1 MDLDEVAVFILF
13 SKCVQVDD
21 TNCGGDEPR
30 QAQHTTDKVEDAIQ
44 HNIVVI
50 RLSVLKLVVAFVVDK
65 MPSDTIV
72 KVEQHE
78 SQDRRSSSDKWEP
91 ALAVEVGEIDEPGTR
106 ANSRQLIWVVVRERG
121 GTRRIAASEGRFELV
136 GYLQAFR
143 LNVAKDELVDQRPNN
158 NRRRDS
164 KVANRGPDAIV
175 TKESRVLETSE
186 EEDQGA
192 SANAK
197 DDTQDTC
204 SQEVVVFVAF
214 VILVR
219 LLIGVQVVQETN
231 IRKGI
236 ANSIHY
242 EDAHNE

>member
-1 MDLDEVAVFILF
+1 
-13 SKCVQVDD
+13 
-21 TNCGGDEPR
+21 
-30 QAQHTTDKVEDAIQ
+30 
-44 HNIVVI
+44 
-50 RLSVLKLVVAFVVDK
+50 
-65 MPSDTIV
+65 
-72 KVEQHE
+72 
-78 SQDRRSSSDKWEP
+78 
-91 ALAVEVGEIDEPGTR
+91 
-106 ANSRQLIWVVVRERG
+106 
-121 GTRRIAASEGRFELV
+121 
-136 GYLQAFR
+136 
-143 LNVAKDELVDQRPNN
+143 VDQRPNH

-175 TKESRVLETSE
+175 AKESRVLETSEE